1 MVVLGTLR
9 STQVNRPR
17 HPSRTL
23 RRGAEAVEMVFAL
36 PILLLVTFAGFEY
49 GWVILRCVQLEHAA
63 RIGAR
68 ESALSGASAESIEAT
83 VRQSLTGVGM
93 PNATV
98 TITPADPAAAAA
110 GTSIRV
116 DIEVEYATVKLL
128 GLSRLMPL
136 PQTLRG
142 RASMVREPD
151 S

>member
-1 MVVLGTLR
+1 
-9 STQVNRPR
+9 
-17 HPSRTL
+17 
-23 RRGAEAVEMVFAL
+23 MVFAL

-98 TITPADPAAAAA
+98 TITPRRPC
-110 GTSIRV
+110 R
-116 DIEVEYATVKLL
+116 
-128 GLSRLMPL
+128 R
-136 PQTLRG
+136 RG
-142 RASMVREPD
+142 GNNNSGGY
-151 S
+151 